1 MSVSEQGECT
11 LCQDTTVPLKGGGS
25 VRWERQD
32 TPELHYMATAPAM
45 RRRQWAGEE
54 KLDPLRDQITAIHQK
69 GRVAW
74 VDGAPGQAAL
84 QVAPLDVAPVLAET
98 WAAKATVLTSATLPA
113 AVAATVGLPAGKARY
128 RWR

>member
-1 MSVSEQGECT
+1 MSASEQGECT

-54 KLDPLRDQITAIHQK
+54 KLAPLRDQITAIHQK

-74 VDGAPGQAAL
+74 VDVKETGEFVLYHAPHGAVPGN
-84 QVAPLDVAPVLAET
+84 
-98 WAAKATVLTSATLPA
+98 LPR
-113 AVAATVGLPAGKARY
+113 TPR
-128 RWR
+128 